1 MVLTQLDPQLLRP
14 PMPPPFAQ
22 RQHRLHHRNIVRLA
36 VPQWCMRALPQPR
49 SALTAIPPEPLV
61 AGLAA
66 DPILPAQRCHLILAR
81 QNPSDKLRPFVHLTG
96 LSPRHRQA
104 PLPPTVQT
112 CHLSTRSTLLPIY
125 PAHTDIDDLCRGY
138 WGFRGCP

>member
-1 MVLTQLDPQLLRP
+1 
-14 PMPPPFAQ
+14 
-22 RQHRLHHRNIVRLA
+22 
-36 VPQWCMRALPQPR
+36 MRALPQPR

-125 PAHTDIDDLCRGY
+125 PAHTGDTPSPRKRGKVIGLFHEPAVADY
-138 WGFRGCP
+138 QRLAGQGVGLEAGAEQHR

>member
-1 MVLTQLDPQLLRP
+1 
-14 PMPPPFAQ
+14 
-22 RQHRLHHRNIVRLA
+22 
-36 VPQWCMRALPQPR
+36 MRALPQPR

-125 PAHTDIDDLCRGY
+125 PAHITPSLSPRAGRGRDPRS
-138 WGFRGCP
+138 GRVRGSSQARP